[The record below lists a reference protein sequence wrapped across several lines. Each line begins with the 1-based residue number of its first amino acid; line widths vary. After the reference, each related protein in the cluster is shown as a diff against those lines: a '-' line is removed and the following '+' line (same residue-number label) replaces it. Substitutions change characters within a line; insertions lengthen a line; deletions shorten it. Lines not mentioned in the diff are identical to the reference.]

1 MKGLNLPSNLTKLPS
16 NLMKVSAVY
25 GIIDG
30 TFGESVGTLYKSVG
44 SFESFIPYV
53 LSFTLNRRKGVIM
66 NKIRK
71 TL

>member
-16 NLMKVSAVY
+16 NLMKVLAVY

-30 TFGESVGTLYKSVG
+30 KLCESVGSLYKSVG

-53 LSFTLNRRKGVIM
+53 LPFTLNGRKGVIM